1 MTVYSHNYVT
11 LADVCK
17 HNSLDYE
24 EVSDAVSNSDIS
36 FGTNEDTLMSRRQLQ
51 DIIDSYLEETVDLDW
66 GKLDD
71 SVLISLG
78 S

>member
-1 MTVYSHNYVT
+1 MIVYSHNYVT

-51 DIIDSYLEETVDLDW
+51 DIIDGYLEETVDLDW

>member
-11 LADVCK
+11 IADVCR
-17 HNSLDYE
+17 HNDLDYN
-24 EVSDAVSNSDIS
+24 EVMNAICNSHIS
-36 FGTNEDTLMSRRQLQ
+36 FGNNEDTLVSRRQLQ
-51 DIIDSYLEETVDLDW
+51 DTVDSYLEETVDLDW

>member
-1 MTVYSHNYVT
+1 MIVYSHNYVT
-11 LADVCK
+11 LADICK
-17 HNSLDYE
+17 HNDLNYS
-24 EVSDAVSNSDIS
+24 EVLQAVCESDVC
-36 FGTNEDTLMSRRQLQ
+36 FGTNEDTLICRRKLQ
-51 DIIDSYLEETVDLDW
+51 DIMDDWNGTIELDW

>member
-1 MTVYSHNYVT
+1 MIVYSHNYVT
-11 LADVCK
+11 LADVCR
-17 HNSLDYE
+17 HNSLDYT
-24 EVSDAVSNSDIS
+24 EVLDAVCNSDIS

-51 DIIDSYLEETVDLDW
+51 DIVDSYLEETVDLDW

>member
-11 LADVCK
+11 LADICK
-17 HNSLDYE
+17 HNDLNYS
-24 EVSDAVSNSDIS
+24 EVLQAVCESDVC
-36 FGTNEDTLMSRRQLQ
+36 FGTNEDTLICRRKLQ
-51 DIIDSYLEETVDLDW
+51 DIVDSYLEETVDLDW